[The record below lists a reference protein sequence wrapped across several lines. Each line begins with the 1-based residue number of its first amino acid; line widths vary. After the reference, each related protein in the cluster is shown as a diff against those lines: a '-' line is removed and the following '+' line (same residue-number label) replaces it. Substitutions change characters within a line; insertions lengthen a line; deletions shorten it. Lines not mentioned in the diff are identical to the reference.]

1 MKMKQLQKMMKQAQ
15 SMQKMLDEE
24 MSQLVVE
31 GSSGGGVVK
40 VTMDGKKNLKSIK
53 ISPEAVDLEDLEML
67 EDLVLAAVSEASQS
81 VDERLSNQLGGLSG
95 DLLGGLQ

>member
-1 MKMKQLQKMMKQAQ
+1 
-15 SMQKMLDEE
+15 
-24 MSQLVVE
+24 VE